1 MKWSQNLIVAI
12 IVWDLREDKN
22 EKMDAKE
29 DWTTH
34 HENSMFTSFSQDI
47 KHSYIR
53 LTRLSTVLTVLTDN

>member
-1 MKWSQNLIVAI
+1 MAI

-47 KHSYIR
+47 KHSYIL